1 MPVIHLPA
9 PSPLEADVSLADHTD
24 VLDWPFARTEDGD
37 PPPILAELRNAPPC
51 VVRLP
56 AGAAESRLAW
66 LVTRYADVRQALGDP
81 RLSADERLPGAPVR
95 IQVPPGGNP
104 SSFLRLDDPEHARLR
119 RMIQTE
125 FTARR
130 VKRLREPVQRLVDEL
145 LDELEALPR
154 PADLHAVFSRAL
166 PTLVIARLLG
176 VPEDDSA
183 FFIEK
188 TRVTIS
194 QEDPAVSLA
203 AFEEM
208 SEYLAKLAL
217 RKLESPGDDLISRLA
232 VNHHAKGDIT
242 LDELVGIARLVLV
255 AGHETTTNQI
265 ALNILALLRD
275 DDLRARVTADD
286 GALIPNFI
294 EESMRYWSI
303 SQDAMVRLAVEDLEL
318 GGVAVS
324 KGDAVV
330 ISVPAGNH
338 DESVFACPHRIDPH
352 RDTSGHLQ
360 WGFGPHYCQGA
371 PLARL
376 EMELSLRSLLRRF
389 PNLRLAADP
398 RTVFR
403 RGTVFHGVTH
413 LPVTW

>member
-1 MPVIHLPA
+1 MPGIHLHA
-9 PSPLEADVSLADHTD
+9 PHPLEAHVSLADHTD
-24 VLDWPFARTEDGD
+24 VLDWPFARTEDGA
-37 PPPILAELRNAPPC
+37 PPPLLAELRKQPPC
-51 VVRLP
+51 VVRIP
-56 AGAAESRLAW
+56 EGAAESRLAW
-66 LVTRYADVRQALGDP
+66 LVTRYDDVKQALSDP

-95 IQVPPGGNP
+95 IQIPPGGNP

-130 VKRLREPVQRLVDEL
+130 VKRLRAPVQRLVDDL
-145 LDELEALPR
+145 LDDLEAQPR

-176 VPEDDSA
+176 VPEKDSP

-188 TRVTIS
+188 TAVTIS

-203 AFEEM
+203 AYQEM
-208 SEYLAKLAL
+208 SAYLADLALAKL
-217 RKLESPGDDLISRLA
+217 EDPGDDLISRLA
-232 VNHHAKGDIT
+232 VDHHAKGEIT

-265 ALNILALLRD
+265 GLSVLSLLCD
-275 DDLRARVTADD
+275 DGLRAQVTADD
-286 GALIPNFI
+286 GALVPNFI

-303 SQDAMVRLAVEDLEL
+303 SQDAMVRLAVEDLDL
-318 GGVAVS
+318 GGVRVS

-330 ISVPAGNH
+330 ISVPAANH
-338 DESVFACPHRIDPH
+338 DETVFACPHRIDPH
-352 RDTSGHLQ
+352 RDTGGHLQ
-360 WGFGPHYCQGA
+360 WGHGPHYCQGA

-376 EMELSLRSLLRRF
+376 EMELALRTLFARF
-389 PNLRLAADP
+389 PTLRLAADP

>member
-1 MPVIHLPA
+1 M
-9 PSPLEADVSLADHTD
+9 SLADHTD
-24 VLDWPFARTEDGD
+24 ILDWPFARTEDGN
-37 PPPILAELRNAPPC
+37 PPPVLAELRQAPPC
-51 VVRLP
+51 VVRIP
-56 AGAAESRLAW
+56 AGAADSRLAW
-66 LVTRYADVRQALGDP
+66 LVTRYDDVRQALSDP
-81 RLSADERLPGAPVR
+81 RLSADETLPGAPVR
-95 IQVPPGGNP
+95 IQLPPGSNP
-104 SSFLRLDDPEHARLR
+104 SSFLRQDDPEHARLR
-119 RMIQTE
+119 GMIQTE
-125 FTARR
+125 FTYRR

-145 LDELEALPR
+145 LDELAAQPQ

-176 VPEDDSA
+176 VPEEDSP

-188 TRVTIS
+188 TRAIIS

-203 AFEEM
+203 AFVEM

-217 RKLESPGDDLISRLA
+217 RKLADPGDDLISRLA
-232 VNHHAKGDIT
+232 VNHHATGALT

-265 ALNILALLRD
+265 ALNVLALLRD
-275 DDLRARVTADD
+275 DELRAQVAADD

-303 SQDAMVRLAVEDLEL
+303 SQDAMVRLAIEDMEL
-318 GGVAVS
+318 GGVAVE

-376 EMELSLRSLLRRF
+376 EMELALRSLLRRF
-389 PNLRLAADP
+389 PDLRLAADP
-398 RTVFR
+398 RTLLR
-403 RGTVFHGVTH
+403 RESVFHGVNR

>member
-1 MPVIHLPA
+1 M
-9 PSPLEADVSLADHTD
+9 SLAHHTD
-24 VLDWPFARTEDGD
+24 VLDWPFARTEDGT
-37 PPPILAELRNAPPC
+37 PPPLLAALRKAPPC

-66 LVTRYADVRQALGDP
+66 LVTRYADVRQALADP
-81 RLSADERLPGAPVR
+81 RLSADETLPGAPVR
-95 IQVPPGGNP
+95 IQVTPGGNP

-119 RMIQTE
+119 GMIQTE
-125 FTARR
+125 FTAHR

-145 LDELEALPR
+145 LDELAARPQ

-176 VPEDDSA
+176 VPGEDSP
-183 FFIEK
+183 FFVEK
-188 TRVTIS
+188 THAVMS
-194 QEDPAVSLA
+194 QEDPAVSQA
-203 AFEEM
+203 AYVEM
-208 SEYLAKLAL
+208 SEYLAELAL
-217 RKLESPGDDLISRLA
+217 RKLAAPGDDLISRLA
-232 VNHHAKGDIT
+232 VTYHATGALA

-255 AGHETTTNQI
+255 AGHETTTNQL

-275 DDLRARVTADD
+275 DELRARVAADD
-286 GALIPNFI
+286 GARIPNFI

-303 SQDAMVRLAVEDLEL
+303 SQDATVRLAVEDLEL
-318 GGVAVS
+318 GGVAIE

-338 DESVFACPHRIDPH
+338 DESVFACPHRIDPD

-398 RTVFR
+398 RALFR
-403 RGTVFHGVTH
+403 RGTVFHGVTR

>member
-1 MPVIHLPA
+1 M
-9 PSPLEADVSLADHTD
+9 SLADRTD
-24 VLDWPFARTEDGD
+24 VLDWPFARTQDGS
-37 PPPILAELRNAPPC
+37 PPPVLAELRKEPPC
-51 VVRLP
+51 VVRIP
-56 AGAAESRLAW
+56 EGAAESRLAW
-66 LVTRYADVRQALGDP
+66 LVTRYADVRQALADP
-81 RLSADERLPGAPVR
+81 RLSADETLPGAPVR

-119 RMIQTE
+119 GMIQTE

-130 VKRLREPVQRLVDEL
+130 VRRLREPVQLLVDEL
-145 LDELEALPR
+145 LDELAAQPQ

-176 VPEDDSA
+176 VPDEDSP

-194 QEDPAVSLA
+194 QEDPAVSQA
-203 AFEEM
+203 AFADM

-217 RKLESPGDDLISRLA
+217 RKLSDPGDDLISRLA
-232 VNHHAKGDIT
+232 VNHHATGALT

-265 ALNILALLRD
+265 ALNILTLLRD
-275 DDLRARVTADD
+275 DDLRSQVAADD

-318 GGVAVS
+318 GGVTIE

-338 DESVFACPHRIDPH
+338 DETVFECPHRIDP
-352 RDTSGHLQ
+352 RRATGGHLQ
-360 WGFGPHYCQGA
+360 WGHGPHYCQGA

-389 PNLRLAADP
+389 PGLRLAADP
-398 RTVFR
+398 NTLFR
-403 RGTVFHGVTH
+403 RGTVFHGVTS

>member
-1 MPVIHLPA
+1 M
-9 PSPLEADVSLADHTD
+9 SLEAQTR
-24 VLDWPFARTEDGD
+24 VLDWPFARTENGE
-37 PPPILAELRNAPPC
+37 PAPVLAELRKSPPC
-51 VVRLP
+51 AVRIP

-66 LVTRYADVRQALGDP
+66 LVTRYADVRQALADP

-119 RMIQTE
+119 GLIQTE
-125 FTARR
+125 FTMRR
-130 VKRLREPVQRLVDEL
+130 VRRLGEPVQRLVDDL
-145 LDELEALPR
+145 LDRFEDLER
-154 PADLHAVFSRAL
+154 PADLHAAFSRTL
-166 PTLVIARLLG
+166 PTLVIAQLLG
-176 VPEDDSA
+176 VPEEDSP
-183 FFIEK
+183 FFVEK

-194 QEDPAVSLA
+194 QGDPAVSQA
-203 AFEEM
+203 AFVEM
-208 SEYLAKLAL
+208 SEYLAELARGKL
-217 RKLESPGDDLISRLA
+217 KEPGDDLISRLA
-232 VNHHAKGDIT
+232 VDHHASGAIT

-265 ALNILALLRD
+265 ALNVLGLLRD
-275 DDLRARVTADD
+275 DSLFAKVAADD
-286 GALIPNFI
+286 GALVPQYV

-303 SQDAMVRLAVEDLEL
+303 SQDAMVRLALEDLDL
-318 GGVAVS
+318 GGVTVAR
-324 KGDAVV
+324 GDAVV

-338 DESVFACPHRIDPH
+338 DESVFACPRRIDPD

-360 WGFGPHYCQGA
+360 WGYGPHYCQGA

-376 EMELSLRSLLRRF
+376 EMELSLRTLLRRF
-389 PNLRLAADP
+389 PSLRLAADP

>member
-1 MPVIHLPA
+1 M
-9 PSPLEADVSLADHTD
+9 SLADRTD
-24 VLDWPFARTEDGD
+24 VLDWPFARTEDGS
-37 PPPILAELRNAPPC
+37 PPPVLAELRKSPPC
-51 VVRLP
+51 VVRIP
-56 AGAAESRLAW
+56 EGAAEARLAW
-66 LVTRYADVRQALGDP
+66 LVTRYADVRQALADP
-81 RLSADERLPGAPVR
+81 RLSADETLPGAPVR

-119 RMIQTE
+119 GMIQTE

-130 VKRLREPVQRLVDEL
+130 VKRLREPIQRLVDEL
-145 LDELEALPR
+145 LDDLEAQPQ

-166 PTLVIARLLG
+166 PTLVVARLLG
-176 VPEDDSA
+176 VPDEDSP

-194 QEDPAVSLA
+194 QEDPAVSQA
-203 AFEEM
+203 AYAEM

-217 RKLESPGDDLISRLA
+217 RKLSDPGDDLISRLA
-232 VNHHAKGDIT
+232 VDHHATGALT

-275 DDLRARVTADD
+275 DELRAQVTADD
-286 GALIPNFI
+286 GELIPQFI

-303 SQDAMVRLAVEDLEL
+303 SQDAMVRLAVEDLEI
-318 GGVAVS
+318 GGVTVE

-338 DESVFACPHRIDPH
+338 DETVFACPHRLDPR
-352 RDTSGHLQ
+352 RDAGGHLQ
-360 WGFGPHYCQGA
+360 WGHGPHYCQGA

-389 PNLRLAADP
+389 PDLRLAADP
-398 RTVFR
+398 RTLFR

>member
-1 MPVIHLPA
+1 M
-9 PSPLEADVSLADHTD
+9 SLADHTD
-24 VLDWPFARTEDGD
+24 ILDWPFARTEDGN
-37 PPPILAELRNAPPC
+37 PPPILAELRKAPPC
-51 VVRLP
+51 VVRIP
-56 AGAAESRLAW
+56 AGAAEARLAW
-66 LVTRYADVRQALGDP
+66 LVTRYADVRQALADP
-81 RLSADERLPGAPVR
+81 RLSADETLPGAPVR

-119 RMIQTE
+119 GMIQTE

-145 LDELEALPR
+145 LDDLAAQPQ

-176 VPEDDSA
+176 VPEEDSP

-194 QEDPAVSLA
+194 QEDPAVSQA
-203 AFEEM
+203 AFAEM

-217 RKLESPGDDLISRLA
+217 RKLTEPGDDLMSRLA
-232 VNHHAKGDIT
+232 VRHYDTSAIT

-255 AGHETTTNQI
+255 AGHETTTNQL
-265 ALNILALLRD
+265 ALNVLALLRD
-275 DDLRARVTADD
+275 DDLRARVAADD

-303 SQDAMVRLAVEDLEL
+303 SQDAMVRLAVEDMDL
-318 GGVAVS
+318 GGIRIE

-338 DESVFACPHRIDPH
+338 DETVFACPHRIDPE

-360 WGFGPHYCQGA
+360 WGYGPHYCQGA

-376 EMELSLRSLLRRF
+376 EMELALRSLLRRF
-389 PNLRLAADP
+389 PNLRLVADP
-398 RTVFR
+398 RTLFR

>member
-1 MPVIHLPA
+1 M
-9 PSPLEADVSLADHTD
+9 SLADHTD
-24 VLDWPFARTEDGD
+24 ILDWPFARTEDGN
-37 PPPILAELRNAPPC
+37 PPPVLAELRQAPPC
-51 VVRLP
+51 VVRIP
-56 AGAAESRLAW
+56 AGVADSRLAW
-66 LVTRYADVRQALGDP
+66 LVTRYDDVRQALSDP
-81 RLSADERLPGAPVR
+81 RLSADETLPGAPVR
-95 IQVPPGGNP
+95 IQLPPGSNP
-104 SSFLRLDDPEHARLR
+104 SSFLRQDDPEHARLR
-119 RMIQTE
+119 GMIQTE
-125 FTARR
+125 FTYRR
-130 VKRLREPVQRLVDEL
+130 VKRLREPIQRLVDEL
-145 LDELEALPR
+145 LDELAVQPQ

-176 VPEDDSA
+176 VPEEDSP

-188 TRVTIS
+188 TRVIIS

-203 AFEEM
+203 AFVEM

-217 RKLESPGDDLISRLA
+217 RKLADPGDDLISRLA
-232 VNHHAKGDIT
+232 VNHHATGALT

-265 ALNILALLRD
+265 ALNVLALLRD
-275 DDLRARVTADD
+275 DELRARVAADD

-303 SQDAMVRLAVEDLEL
+303 SQDAMVRLAIEDMEL
-318 GGVAVS
+318 GGVAVE

-376 EMELSLRSLLRRF
+376 EMELALRSLLRRF
-389 PNLRLAADP
+389 PALRLAADP
-398 RTVFR
+398 RTLFR
-403 RGTVFHGVTH
+403 RESVFHGVNR

>member
-1 MPVIHLPA
+1 VPVIHLPA

-154 PADLHAVFSRAL
+154 PADLHASHGCWAFRRTTPRSSSRRPASPSPRRTRRSPWPPSRRCPSTWPNWRCASWRAL
-166 PTLVIARLLG
+166 
-176 VPEDDSA
+176 
-183 FFIEK
+183 
-188 TRVTIS
+188 VT
-194 QEDPAVSLA
+194 
-203 AFEEM
+203 
-208 SEYLAKLAL
+208 
-217 RKLESPGDDLISRLA
+217 
-232 VNHHAKGDIT
+232 T
-242 LDELVGIARLVLV
+242 
-255 AGHETTTNQI
+255 
-265 ALNILALLRD
+265 
-275 DDLRARVTADD
+275 
-286 GALIPNFI
+286 
-294 EESMRYWSI
+294 
-303 SQDAMVRLAVEDLEL
+303 
-318 GGVAVS
+318 
-324 KGDAVV
+324 
-330 ISVPAGNH
+330 
-338 DESVFACPHRIDPH
+338 
-352 RDTSGHLQ
+352 
-360 WGFGPHYCQGA
+360 
-371 PLARL
+371 
-376 EMELSLRSLLRRF
+376 
-389 PNLRLAADP
+389 
-398 RTVFR
+398 
-403 RGTVFHGVTH
+403 
-413 LPVTW
+413 

>member
-1 MPVIHLPA
+1 MAL
-9 PSPLEADVSLADHTD
+9 SDHTT
-24 VLDWPFARTEDGD
+24 VLDWPFARTPAGD
-37 PPPILAELRNAPPC
+37 PPPVLAQLRTAPPC
-51 VVRLP
+51 VVRIP
-56 AGAAESRLAW
+56 EGTAESRLAW
-66 LVTRYADVRQALGDP
+66 LVTRYADVRQALADP

-119 RMIQTE
+119 GMIQTE

-130 VKRLREPVQRLVDEL
+130 VKKLRAPVQRLVDEL
-145 LDELEALPR
+145 LDGFAELPQ
-154 PADLHAVFSRAL
+154 PADLHAAFSRTL

-176 VPEDDSA
+176 VPDEDSP

-194 QEDPAVSLA
+194 QEDPAVSQA
-203 AFEEM
+203 AFVEM

-217 RKLESPGDDLISRLA
+217 RKLEAPGDDLISRLA
-232 VNHHAKGDIT
+232 VNHHATGALT

-275 DDLRARVTADD
+275 DTLRAQVAADD
-286 GALIPNFI
+286 GALIPKFI

-318 GGVAVS
+318 GGVQVS

-338 DESVFACPHRIDPH
+338 DETVFRCPHRIDPH
-352 RDTSGHLQ
+352 RDTGGHLQ
-360 WGFGPHYCQGA
+360 WGYGPHYCQGA

-389 PNLRLAADP
+389 PSLRLAADP

-403 RGTVFHGVTH
+403 RDTVFHGVTH

>member
-1 MPVIHLPA
+1 M
-9 PSPLEADVSLADHTD
+9 SLADHTD
-24 VLDWPFARTEDGD
+24 ILDWPFARTEDGS
-37 PPPILAELRNAPPC
+37 PPPILAELRQGPPC
-51 VVRLP
+51 VVRIP
-56 AGAAESRLAW
+56 AGAAESRLGW
-66 LVTRYADVRQALGDP
+66 LVTRYADVRQALADP
-81 RLSADERLPGAPVR
+81 RLSADETLPGAPVR

-119 RMIQTE
+119 SMIQTE

-130 VKRLREPVQRLVDEL
+130 VKRLRAPVQRLVDEL
-145 LDELEALPR
+145 LDDLAAQPQ

-176 VPEDDSA
+176 VPEEDSP

-194 QEDPAVSLA
+194 QEDPAVSQA
-203 AFEEM
+203 AFAEM

-217 RKLESPGDDLISRLA
+217 RKLTEPGDDLMSRLA
-232 VNHHAKGDIT
+232 VRHHATGAIT

-275 DDLRARVTADD
+275 DDLRARVAADD

-294 EESMRYWSI
+294 EESLRYWSI
-303 SQDAMVRLAVEDLEL
+303 SQDAMVRLAVEDMEL
-318 GGVAVS
+318 GGVRLE

-338 DESVFACPHRIDPH
+338 DETVFACPHRIDPE

-376 EMELSLRSLLRRF
+376 EMDLALRTLLRRF
-389 PNLRLAADP
+389 PDLRLAADP
-398 RTVFR
+398 RTLFR
-403 RGTVFHGVTH
+403 RGTVFHGVTR